1 MKYFAILIALVLLSC
16 KNQKEMNNEK
26 PQIGTLL
33 YDFHDSSVPPPYHRS
48 YSLLVTPDSIAV
60 KVDSYGEILTDT
72 TIAITKEQFAEI
84 ADTYLE
90 IGMKQTEK
98 REPDGCVGGTG
109 ASVKVWDIN
118 DSVLIDGHI
127 YFCGGEEYGTLQG
140 DVKLLAQKI
149 KSLIPDFDKLLK
161 RD

>member
-1 MKYFAILIALVLLSC
+1 MKYFALLLVLSMFSC
-16 KNQKEMNNEK
+16 KNQKEMKNEK
-26 PQIGTLL
+26 PQIGTIL
-33 YDFHDSSVPPPYHRS
+33 YDYHDSSVPPQYHRS

-72 TIAITKEQFAEI
+72 AVAITKEQFAEI
-84 ADTYLE
+84 ADTYTTL
-90 IGMKQTEK
+90 GMKQTNK

-109 ASVKVWDIN
+109 ASVKVWDVN
-118 DSVLIDGHI
+118 DSVLIDGNI

-140 DVKLLAQKI
+140 DVKLLSQKI
-149 KSLIPDFDKLLK
+149 KSFIPDFEKLLK

>member
-1 MKYFAILIALVLLSC
+1 MVLSLFSC
-16 KNQKEMNNEK
+16 KNQKEMKNEK
-26 PQIGTLL
+26 PQIGTIL
-33 YDFHDSSVPPPYHRS
+33 YDYHDSSVPPQYHRS

-72 TIAITKEQFAEI
+72 AVAITKEQFAEI
-84 ADTYLE
+84 ADTYTTL
-90 IGMKQTEK
+90 GMKQTNK

-109 ASVKVWDIN
+109 ASVKVWDVN
-118 DSVLIDGHI
+118 DSVLIDGNI

-140 DVKLLAQKI
+140 DVKLLSQKI
-149 KSLIPDFDKLLK
+149 KSCIPDFEKLLK